1 METANEPTAMIPP
14 ITLTPSMTSPAM
26 SILVPG
32 TRRFFWSAGG
42 SGGGGPGV
50 GFSYDTR
57 LLDLDDIRHCARSIC
72 GLQLKFPRSSA
83 LCPSHEDD
91 DLTHQIIIDFDSPP
105 MQVPT
110 TALMRHR

>member
-26 SILVPG
+26 SIPVPG
-32 TRRFFWSAGG
+32 TRRFFWSAGC

-50 GFSYDTR
+50 GSSYDTR
-57 LLDLDDIRHCARSIC
+57 LLDLDGIRHCARSIC
-72 GLQLKFPRSSA
+72 GLQLELPQHSA
-83 LCPSHEDD
+83 LFLGHEDD
-91 DLTHQIIIDFDSPP
+91 DRTYQIIIDLDSPP

-110 TALMRHR
+110 